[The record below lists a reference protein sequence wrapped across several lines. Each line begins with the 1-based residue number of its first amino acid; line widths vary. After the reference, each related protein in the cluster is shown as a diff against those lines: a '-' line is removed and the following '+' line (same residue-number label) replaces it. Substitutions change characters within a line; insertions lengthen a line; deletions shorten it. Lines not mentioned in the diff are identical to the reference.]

1 MRFLFAAP
9 QELSSGMRPVTEN
22 GGALEFQQ
30 RTISGFESFA
40 EIVIPSEWYAIQT
53 LPRHEKSVTKQ
64 FEKSGIETL
73 LPLCKQIHRWSDR
86 RKVVHLPLFPC
97 YLFARLSDPNRERL
111 RLLRTTGVV
120 GFVGNGREA
129 LPIPFAQIQHVRTLV
144 KSSVDYDPFPYLRVG
159 QRVRVRDGALQGLE
173 GILVRAPEG
182 RSVVLSVDLIQRSV
196 AVRIEGNS
204 LETI

>member
-1 MRFLFAAP
+1 M
-9 QELSSGMRPVTEN
+9 TEN
-22 GGALEFQQ
+22 GGALQLQQ
-30 RTISGFESFA
+30 RTSNSPESSA
-40 EIVIPSEWYAIQT
+40 EIAAPSEWYAVQT

-64 FEKSGIETL
+64 FDRSGIETL

-97 YLFARLSDPNRERL
+97 YLFARLSDPNRERV
-111 RLLRTTGVV
+111 RLLHTTGVV

-129 LPIPFAQIQHVRTLV
+129 IPIPHVQIQHVRTLV
-144 KSSVDYDPFPYLRVG
+144 KSSVDYDPFPYLHVG
-159 QRVRVRDGALQGLE
+159 QRVRIRDGALQGLE
-173 GILVRAPEG
+173 GILMCAPEG

-196 AVRIEGNS
+196 AVRIEGYN